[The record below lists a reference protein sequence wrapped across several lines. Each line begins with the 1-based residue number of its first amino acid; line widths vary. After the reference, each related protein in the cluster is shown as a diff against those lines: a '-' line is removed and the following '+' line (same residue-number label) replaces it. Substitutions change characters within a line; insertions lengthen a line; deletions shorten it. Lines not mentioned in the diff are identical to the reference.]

1 MDALEHEEQIEAWL
15 CDLDR
20 QWHSLVAEAEAA
32 IADGERR
39 AADIVEL
46 AQLEAAQLV
55 ADAEAEV
62 ARIRLATVRSPE
74 AAQVLAAADAALASS
89 VSSSDLEALRAAVER
104 LRIELSN
111 VVDAAFDALPAVEAT
126 AAALRAAEP
135 EQDVV
140 EPEAPRKRGF
150 LRRLVRRS
158 MLCPGRSL
166 TRLMGG
172 PPMAVWCR

>member
-1 MDALEHEEQIEAWL
+1 MDALEYEDEIETWL
-15 CDLDR
+15 CELDR
-20 QWHSLVAEAEAA
+20 QWHALVVEAEAA

-62 ARIRLATVRSPE
+62 ARIRLAAVRSPQ

-89 VSSSDLEALRAAVER
+89 VSSSDLDALRSAVER
-104 LRIELSN
+104 LRVELSN

-126 AAALRAAEP
+126 AAALRVPEP
-135 EQDVV
+135 EPAPAPEVLV
-140 EPEAPRKRGF
+140 LEAPRKRGF
-150 LRRLVRRS
+150 LRRLVRR
-158 MLCPGRSL
+158 
-166 TRLMGG
+166 
-172 PPMAVWCR
+172 